1 MVADWLAFLV
11 LPLLVLAWLALIF
24 GPMIVVRLLEKHHVW
39 PFESPEESNEPAS
52 ASSFDDSNPYAATYL
67 NEQSPHLTEYAIR
80 MNDTAEALAFQRLGV
95 FADGRGKLYRVR
107 YDFWESPARD
117 ILLVIGG
124 GKLGG
129 VPAGTTVLFTLLDN
143 GRCLATFNSRIM
155 EPDVSGLEDQA
166 LMCTRNL
173 ERLVAFHRRRMS
185 AERDSIVT
193 WCREGTLHEYRE
205 FCVRQAG
212 LLEQLGYARFL
223 DRDRSVLRYTLRGAV
238 KFTIWAF
245 LISMR
250 RLVWPDRFR
259 LRSKQSEYA
268 SLVMQGDG
276 LPIAAVQADD
286 SRQSAAT
293 DGRPR
298 A

>member
-1 MVADWLAFLV
+1 MVVDWLAFLV
-11 LPLLVLAWLALIF
+11 PPLLVLVWLALIF

-39 PFESPEESNEPAS
+39 PFEPPEESNVPTN
-52 ASSFDDSNPYAATYL
+52 ASSFDDSNPYAATCL
-67 NEQSPHLTEYAIR
+67 NKQGPHLTEYAIR
-80 MNDTAEALAFQRLGV
+80 MNDTAEALSFRRLGV
-95 FADGRGKLYRVR
+95 FADSRGKLYRVR
-107 YDFWESPARD
+107 YDCWESPARN

-124 GKLGG
+124 GKLGS

-143 GRCLATFNSRIM
+143 GRCLTTFNSRIM
-155 EPDVSGLEDQA
+155 EPDVSGLENQA

-173 ERLVAFHRRRMS
+173 ERLVQFHRRRMS
-185 AERDSIVT
+185 AERRSIVT
-193 WCREGTLHEYRE
+193 CCREGTLHDYRE

-212 LLEQLGYARFL
+212 RLEQLGYARFL
-223 DRDRSVLRYTLRGAV
+223 DRDRSVMRYTLRGAV
-238 KFTIWAF
+238 KFTAWAF

-259 LRSKQSEYA
+259 LRSRQSKYT
-268 SLVMQGDG
+268 SLAVQREG
-276 LPIAAVQADD
+276 LPMAAVQGDD
-286 SRQSAAT
+286 SRQSAAR